1 MGSIEGYARTLGML
15 TQTLIGI
22 DELEQKRRL
31 LLDELHRID
40 AQLSKHKAF
49 LLKLEIDLDEVP
61 KE

>member
-1 MGSIEGYARTLGML
+1 MDSIEGYARTLGML

-49 LLKLEIDLDEVP
+49 LLKLEIDLDDVP